1 MFFCQEVSDHEEGED
16 ADGEEEDFD
25 MAGDETSDES
35 DSEELEE
42 KGTVVCSKTGR
53 YVLAPF

>member
-1 MFFCQEVSDHEEGED
+1 
-16 ADGEEEDFD
+16 

-42 KGTVVCSKTGR
+42 KGTIMMRQDNLLCVRPFLKIIEGNKNESKGAF
-53 YVLAPF
+53 VW